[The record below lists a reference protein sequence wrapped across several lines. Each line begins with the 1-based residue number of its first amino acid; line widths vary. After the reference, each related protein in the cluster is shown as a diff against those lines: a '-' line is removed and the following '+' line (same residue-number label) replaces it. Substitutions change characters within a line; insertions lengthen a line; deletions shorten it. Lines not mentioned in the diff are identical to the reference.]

1 MKISM
6 KSKKFSH
13 TLLLPK
19 NEIIKDIE
27 KDSNIK
33 ILTLMHQME
42 LNLYG
47 LYTTNKK
54 NNLHF
59 QDQDLG

>member
-13 TLLLPK
+13 TLLPK

-27 KDSNIK
+27 KDSNIINIK
-33 ILTLMHQME
+33 FNASNGT
-42 LNLYG
+42 
-47 LYTTNKK
+47 
-54 NNLHF
+54 
-59 QDQDLG
+59 

>member
-27 KDSNIK
+27 KDSSIINFK
-33 ILTLMHQME
+33 FNASNGT
-42 LNLYG
+42 
-47 LYTTNKK
+47 
-54 NNLHF
+54 
-59 QDQDLG
+59 